1 MKFQAVTLTVSKYGV
16 TVAISSCPF
25 LFVVVF
31 RRGSYLCPRPHVCL
45 VSPRAVSGAGT
56 PGEGRT
62 FLIRIIAKVIRSDR
76 HRPALSTLRLAKS
89 ASRLS
94 VPPHSPMARVYAN
107 VNALSGPKWY
117 DYGP

>member
-1 MKFQAVTLTVSKYGV
+1 MFPTA
-16 TVAISSCPF
+16 
-25 LFVVVF
+25 
-31 RRGSYLCPRPHVCL
+31 RGCL
-45 VSPRAVSGAGT
+45 VASRVVSDAGG

-62 FLIRIIAKVIRSDR
+62 FLIRSVAKVIRSDR
-76 HRPALSTLRLAKS
+76 QRPVLSDSPVAKS
-89 ASRLS
+89 ARRFS